1 MLFISFDKWT
11 AQDEKKLDNAT
22 HWDSVFDMLKRF
34 LELKD
39 ILQLVVP
46 NDELKFYD
54 WNKLQIICNILQPL
68 KVF

>member
-1 MLFISFDKWT
+1 MK
-11 AQDEKKLDNAT
+11 KKLDNAT